1 MAYNISTLPI
11 SEITDVV
18 SKVVFPVYAKI
29 AEDTQRLKSAFIKST
44 LVIALS
50 TVAMGGVLYFFPSQI
65 IALVLGNKWLLA
77 VPVLKVLAIYGVLR
91 AISGSASALFL
102 GVEKQKYV
110 TNMTFMR
117 FAGLAI
123 TIYPFVKMFGLIGA
137 GYSALI
143 SVIVEIPVIA
153 YYVFKVFKKQTRK

>member
-29 AEDTQRLKSAFIKST
+29 AGDIQRLKSAFIKST
-44 LVIALS
+44 LVISLS
-50 TVAMGGVLYFFPSQI
+50 TIAMGAIIFLFPSQI
-65 IALVLGNKWLLA
+65 ISIVLGNKWLMA
-77 VPVLKVLAIYGVLR
+77 VPVLRILAIFGVLR

-102 GVEKQKYV
+102 GVEKQRYV
-110 TNMTFMR
+110 TNMTFLR

-123 TIYPFVKMFGLIGA
+123 TIYPLVKIYGLIGA
-137 GYSALI
+137 GYSALF
-143 SVIVEIPVIA
+143 SVLVEIPIIT
-153 YYVFKVFKKQTRK
+153 YYVIKVFKKKG